1 MAKPNNTNSF
11 QEGVDKSPL
20 GATVLAPIQRLRKNL
35 AFTLAEVLITLGII
49 GIVAAMVI
57 PSLMVG
63 IQKIE
68 IQSRLSKSYAVLA
81 NAMKLSAED
90 NGSPE
95 SWPTGA
101 QMEVYSYWETYL
113 KPYLNGAKLCETS
126 IKCGYAKSTWTGY
139 NWTLKTSSSRILIQ
153 LVDGTAV
160 FIPKNST
167 NAAGNPQYVS
177 TFVVD
182 VNGPK
187 KPNAYC
193 KDVFEFKRGTQE
205 GITPTGCTKKLRDNN
220 WRFPKDYSW
229 W

>member
-1 MAKPNNTNSF
+1 MLRPKYNSPF
-11 QEGVDKSPL
+11 GGGVVENACHDC
-20 GATVLAPIQRLRKNL
+20 VLATIKKLRKNL

-49 GIVAAMVI
+49 GVVAAMVI

-113 KPYLNGAKLCETS
+113 KPYLNGAELCKTAM
-126 IKCGYAKSTWTGY
+126 KCGYTKNAWTGY
-139 NWTLKTSSSRILIQ
+139 SWGLETSASRLLIR
-153 LVDGTAV
+153 LIDGTIV
-160 FIPKNST
+160 FIPRNST
-167 NAAGNPQYVS
+167 GASGAPQYVS
-177 TFVVD
+177 ILVID
-182 VNGPK
+182 VNGTK
-187 KPNAYC
+187 KPNTYC
-193 KDVFEFKRGTQE
+193 KDVFEFKRGTKE
-205 GITPTGCTKKLRDNN
+205 GITPTGCAEKLRDNN